1 MPQLHECGKEVR
13 VARIEGRG
21 RRLTLALRVQILED
35 ALDESRVAE
44 FGREISNQQGP
55 HGDSRQSDPNRG
67 DEFLLL
73 AHASFSSKN

>member
-1 MPQLHECGKEVR
+1 MPQLNECGKEVR
-13 VARIEGRG
+13 VARIEGG
-21 RRLTLALRVQILED
+21 RMTLALRVQVLED

-44 FGREISNQQGP
+44 FGREISDQQSP